1 MINKLNWDSSF
12 FDYPIYDLDGKEIH
26 HKNVAAELSRLNECV
41 VQCKLNILLS
51 KSIETLVRLGFS
63 IENTGIIYKKKI
75 EKKNE
80 KKIALASIKDEKD
93 ILNIVKKS
101 FINTRFKDNYFG
113 KESSTKIYS
122 SWASAAIIGNYDDCC
137 LVKRKGN
144 MVIGFVTIRKIE
156 DYIRIGLIA
165 VDNNYQKEGVGRE
178 LMQSVEAYAIKHDIK
193 DIEVTTQYNNS
204 SARKLYQSLGYYE
217 DLVFMW
223 LYIKLNS
230 HK

>member
-1 MINKLNWDSSF
+1 
-12 FDYPIYDLDGKEIH
+12 
-26 HKNVAAELSRLNECV
+26 
-41 VQCKLNILLS
+41 
-51 KSIETLVRLGFS
+51 
-63 IENTGIIYKKKI
+63 
-75 EKKNE
+75 
-80 KKIALASIKDEKD
+80 
-93 ILNIVKKS
+93 
-101 FINTRFKDNYFG
+101 
-113 KESSTKIYS
+113 
-122 SWASAAIIGNYDDCC
+122 
-137 LVKRKGN
+137 

-165 VDNNYQKEGVGRE
+165 VDNNYQEEGVGRE

-193 DIEVTTQYNNS
+193 DIEVTTQYDNS